1 VNPCYPA
8 GEAIPR
14 DGFVDEM
21 RRFVAATD
29 ERLVAMERET
39 SQLPHLR
46 GMVLEQKIRMNP
58 GYYLRPFGRRLQ
70 AVQVEDLL
78 DELGIVDL
86 SEDEELT
93 LSRTDP
99 LIRGFRR
106 VGAPVVLVVEATWRP
121 HTADVERQV
130 ARRRILADRGVD
142 AVAVI
147 ASVQPAGDVVRSR
160 AEAAG
165 VALVEDL
172 PEAA

>member
-1 VNPCYPA
+1 MNPCYPA

-58 GYYLRPFGRRLQ
+58 AYYLRPFGRRLQ